1 MRKEVHCRY
10 DAEREGAARAAE
22 GNVRVAEGRANSAQ
36 RTDEGRGNAGDG
48 EVAGGAGE
56 RSAESLDAGI
66 AAAKRVGFSAD
77 RIGFVLERE
86 RERVGAWM
94 FLFVYF
100 YKKYISLLGVDCL
113 SE

>member
-1 MRKEVHCRY
+1 MR
-10 DAEREGAARAAE
+10 D
-22 GNVRVAEGRANSAQ
+22 AEGRANSAH
-36 RTDEGRGNAGDG
+36 RADEGGGNAGDG

-86 RERVGAWM
+86 RELEPGCFCLVI
-94 FLFVYF
+94 FLNI
-100 YKKYISLLGVDCL
+100 KKGKNISLLGVDCL